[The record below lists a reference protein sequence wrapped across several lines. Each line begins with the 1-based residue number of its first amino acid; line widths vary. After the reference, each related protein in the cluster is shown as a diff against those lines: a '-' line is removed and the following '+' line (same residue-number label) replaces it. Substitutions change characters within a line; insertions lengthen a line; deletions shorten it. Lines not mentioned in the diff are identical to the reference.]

1 MNRDM
6 ARKVHRLLRW
16 DPLGRWYQH
25 PPPLMRPL
33 AMMKAEWQAVP
44 LMPTVPLDLKHRYIP
59 VIPGGISFWVTQNGS
74 WKRMEKDEGS

>member
-16 DPLGRWYQH
+16 DPLGRWYQN

-59 VIPGGISFWVTQNGS
+59 VIPGGISKGDPNGS
-74 WKRMEKDEGS
+74 CSGGKG